1 MQRLRCHH
9 RRRMPARVLAS
20 EQPVEVTVQDG
31 PAAAAKK
38 RRPRMRAEFPPFS
51 TVRAG
56 ALYDLRLYDVRAA
69 TSVNRVDVWVTGWMC
84 G

>member
-9 RRRMPARVLAS
+9 RRRMSARVMAS
-20 EQPVEVTVQDG
+20 EQPVEVTVQEG

-38 RRPRMRAEFPPFS
+38 RPRMRAEFPPFT

-69 TSVNRVDVWVTGWMC
+69 TAC
-84 G
+84 